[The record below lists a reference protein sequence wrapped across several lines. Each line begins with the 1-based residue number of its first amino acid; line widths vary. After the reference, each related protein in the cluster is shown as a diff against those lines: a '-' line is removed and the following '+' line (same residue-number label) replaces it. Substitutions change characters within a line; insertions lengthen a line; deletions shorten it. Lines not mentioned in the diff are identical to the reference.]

1 MSQQSFAAVSIAGA
15 IVWGAFF
22 YPPPAERADAGTAP
36 DAEPATAAASIAAPG
51 PQASAPLG
59 ATAAATSA
67 AREGPAPVESA
78 ELAMLAQG

>member
-36 DAEPATAAASIAAPG
+36 DAEPAPTAAIAAPG

-78 ELAMLAQG
+78 ELSMLAQG